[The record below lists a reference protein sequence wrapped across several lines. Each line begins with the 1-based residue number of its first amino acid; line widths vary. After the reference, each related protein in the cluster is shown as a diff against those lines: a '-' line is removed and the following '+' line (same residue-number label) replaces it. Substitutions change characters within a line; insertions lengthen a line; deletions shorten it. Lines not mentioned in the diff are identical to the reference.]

1 MRKPNNNNSID
12 KLIGGAIRKIRIDG
26 RQLSRRGDRWGVT
39 HVTKLTPP
47 KVSHHSSVEE
57 NADFSRAHEHEH
69 HQQPATE
76 KNMTDKT
83 SRRVEAITIKIKISN
98 EINNATA
105 AIEELEQNLDGGK
118 LESVCY
124 EYGNGDFSNFTRI
137 EDNRH
142 LRLRHAWRN
151 QTGKFH

>member
-1 MRKPNNNNSID
+1 
-12 KLIGGAIRKIRIDG
+12 
-26 RQLSRRGDRWGVT
+26 
-39 HVTKLTPP
+39 
-47 KVSHHSSVEE
+47 
-57 NADFSRAHEHEH
+57 
-69 HQQPATE
+69 
-76 KNMTDKT
+76 MTDKT
-83 SRRVEAITIKIKISN
+83 PRRVEAITIKIKISN
-98 EINNATA
+98 VTNNATA

-142 LRLRHAWRN
+142 LRPRHAWHH